1 MAPSNRENLI
11 AEQKSMPFLNLAK
24 AAIAKASSSIPIGM
38 CTSIGWKRPKK
49 EANSSKNFI
58 RSYIFSSGDPT
69 CIYLPT
75 TDRQQ
80 AVAYRA
86 RLAYSP
92 KDQIPCTWLRWMS
105 LVFYNGPPPHPT
117 RLRVGQ
123 VLLSIQELPDRL
135 PVHPADVQPF
145 YVYVLFLKAQDQQPP
160 FDQKA
165 KIHAPRTNAKY
176 PRLGSIQELSPD
188 NPW

>member
-11 AEQKSMPFLNLAK
+11 AGPNSRLFLNFAK
-24 AAIAKASSSIPIGM
+24 AAIEKASTSIPIGM

-49 EANSSKNFI
+49 EANASKNFI
-58 RSYIFSSGDPT
+58 RSYIFSSGVPT
-69 CIYLPT
+69 CIYLPS

-86 RLAYSP
+86 RLAYSR
-92 KDQIPCTWLRWMS
+92 KDQIPCTWLRWIY
-105 LVFYNGPPPHPT
+105 LVSYSGPPQHPT
-117 RLRVGQ
+117 RLSVGQ
-123 VLLSIQELPDRL
+123 VLLSIQELTDRL
-135 PVHPADVQPF
+135 PVHPADVQPL